1 MSAGI
6 VYRFAGGELDG
17 ARHRLVVDGRPVELE
32 PKAFAVLEDLLAH
45 AGQMRSR
52 DELLDAVW
60 GHRHVTPAV
69 LNRCIGQVRKALGD
83 HAEAP
88 RFVQTVHTLGYR
100 FIAPVETVVDEE
112 AAGVAAQATSQ
123 AQPTSPTPTQPP
135 PHKPRPLN
143 KRTLAIAASVVAL
156 VLIGGIAWQS
166 RDKASAPGE
175 LVARAPTKVVL
186 VPFEVPQGASD
197 LEAPVRSLETG
208 VLQRLRMLPGLRVE
222 RGAPRD
228 DAIVL
233 SAEVAGGTNQRQL
246 RVHLRNADAPFDR
259 VYKLELA
266 TMLDT
271 VLAVQ
276 QDVVQALRP
285 DSAALLQPSGIFDSE
300 AMVRGGLRAREG
312 LTLQDQRDAAAAFRR
327 AIELDPTNADAWC
340 FLGGMYLSPAFNSL
354 DSKDNAIPPARE
366 AITRGLRLDP
376 ASAHCQAKQGDLMRM
391 QGRLTEAEAA
401 YRRALAIEPTLL
413 GPRGALARIENSR
426 GHFAK
431 WRDELSRIARDH
443 PEEGWL
449 QCMLMQAYSFTG
461 QPDIARAIEPPIYVH
476 HPELRRV
483 NWISA
488 EVDVLYAEPARG
500 VARWREVYGFD
511 PEDKSYLLSIALV
524 LSWLGE
530 TAQSKQALTDA
541 GFLDTPQYLVSH
553 TWWFHAV
560 GDPKGAVTWLRSA
573 KVSPSLSLLQH
584 ALIAQSLALSGEREA
599 ALAEF
604 SRVYASGWEH
614 EDPVM
619 REGFFVHSAHLLNYA
634 ALLPAGE
641 RRDAVVD
648 AAARHLATMRSNGFA
663 FPWVHYQAAQIAAIR
678 GDGKTAMLE
687 LDRAIDAGYTDI
699 LSLSHDLPW
708 RALDGDPAFAQRKE
722 RLASIAM
729 AQRRIIAGEAKA
741 GTNAAVVAR

>member
-1 MSAGI
+1 MSDGV
-6 VYRFAGGELDG
+6 VYRFEGGELDG

-32 PKAFAVLEDLLAH
+32 PKAFAVLQDLLAH

-83 HAEAP
+83 HAESP

-100 FIAPVETVVDEE
+100 FVAPVEAASTAEVVGDEPP
-112 AAGVAAQATSQ
+112 S
-123 AQPTSPTPTQPP
+123 QPP
-135 PHKPRPLN
+135 SQPQARPRSLN
-143 KRTLAIAASVVAL
+143 RRTLAIAACLVAL
-156 VLIGGIAWQS
+156 VLIGGLAWQS

-175 LVARAPTKVVL
+175 LVARAPTQVVL
-186 VPFEVPQGASD
+186 VPFEVPRDAAD
-197 LEAPVRSLETG
+197 LEPPVRALESG

-222 RGAPRD
+222 RGQARG

-233 SAEVAGGTNQRQL
+233 TAEVAGGVNQRQL
-246 RVHLRNADAPFDR
+246 RVHMRNADAPFDR
-259 VYKLELA
+259 VYPLKLT
-266 TMLDT
+266 TMLHT

-276 QDVVQALRP
+276 QDIVQALRP
-285 DSAALLQPSGIFDSE
+285 DSAALLQSSGIFDSE
-300 AMVRGGLRAREG
+300 AMVRSGLRARKG

-327 AIELDPTNADAWC
+327 AIELDPSNADAWC

-376 ASAHCQAKQGDLMRM
+376 ASAHCQAKQGDLMRI
-391 QGRLTEAEAA
+391 QGHLAEAEAA

-413 GPRGALARIENSR
+413 GPRASLAEMESMR

-431 WRDELSRIARDH
+431 WRDELARIAREH
-443 PEEGWL
+443 PEVGWL
-449 QCMLMQAYSFTG
+449 QCMLMQAHSFNG
-461 QPDIARAIEPPIYVH
+461 QPDIARAMEPAIYVH

-488 EVDVLYAEPARG
+488 EIDVLYAEPARG
-500 VARWREVYGFD
+500 IARWREIYGFD
-511 PEDKSYLLSIALV
+511 PEDKGYLLSIALV

-530 TAQSKQALTDA
+530 TAQSKQALADA

-560 GDPKGAVTWLRSA
+560 GDPQGAVMWLRSA

-584 ALIAQSLALSGEREA
+584 ALIAQSLAMAGQREA

-604 SRVYASGWEH
+604 SRVYESGWED

-619 REGFFVHSAHLLNYA
+619 REGFFIHSAQLLNYA
-634 ALLPAGE
+634 ALLPVGE

-648 AAARHLATMRSNGFA
+648 AAARHLATMRGNGFA
-663 FPWVHYQAAQIAAIR
+663 FPWVRYQAAQIAAMR
-678 GDGKTAMLE
+678 GDGKTAILE

-708 RALDGDPAFAQRKE
+708 RELDGDPAFAQRKE
-722 RLASIAM
+722 RLASIAL
-729 AQRRIIAGEAKA
+729 AQRRIIAGDGKA
-741 GTNAAVVAR
+741 GTSAAMVAR